1 MCTQVGGLC
10 PEIMVNQLVQT
21 HIPAQYGNL
30 MVLETSAVA
39 PDISPEI
46 TALFKSLEVREADGQ
61 PHSRK
66 TTSWRRV
73 CRLTSSC
80 WCMMLLLAGH
90 GGRDRRCPS

>member
-1 MCTQVGGLC
+1 MCVCVQVGGLC

-46 TALFKSLEVREADGQ
+46 TALFKSLEVRKQTARQTGRRTARQQKDG
-61 PHSRK
+61 
-66 TTSWRRV
+66 
-73 CRLTSSC
+73 L
-80 WCMMLLLAGH
+80 
-90 GGRDRRCPS
+90 